1 MLPNPLIAPR
11 RTGMEKAEEASWDKA
26 SSTFGDPQETRASTA
41 DSRTTPLESDPAA
54 IFNDETTAAS
64 HLCFKASAASARDTV
79 LPSWRSS
86 LMSSCT
92 DSGELSLAQQQ
103 CKTGRQ
109 G

>member
-1 MLPNPLIAPR
+1 VVEVSGDCSCDN
-11 RTGMEKAEEASWDKA
+11 A
-26 SSTFGDPQETRASTA
+26 SSTFVYPQETMASSA
-41 DSRTTPLESDPAA
+41 DSLTTPLESDPAA